1 MTRASLD
8 ISQLPHDVLI
18 YSNQRFFD
26 FIESFCGKDEAD
38 LLSIKAIRSAD
49 SFLSVQD
56 VYSIF
61 AIDSENVIEIQ
72 ARYAFKNRNGTF
84 TVKPGIKSSLNYI
97 SSLLTEM
104 KTKTAKRKKTALVST
119 PSILSIQSTVS
130 ILSTVSIAS
139 SYSINSSPGD
149 SAITPFVSTKTVTE
163 HHEFITTSIEQWC
176 NQNKNDLNLR
186 NLNFV
191 CGIDY
196 HLKFSSSLDKVAVI
210 CSCGLKS
217 FLVRADSG
225 NFKVSNYFR
234 HLKTTCSIVQS
245 QSIDNSTEHEQIR
258 SNIVISRDSSLLLSS
273 QQPSTVSTIKRA
285 RQTTAV
291 NINKKKLRTT

>member
-1 MTRASLD
+1 MFLHIQTNVSSIL
-8 ISQLPHDVLI
+8 LKV
-18 YSNQRFFD
+18 FF
-26 FIESFCGKDEAD
+26 GKDEAD
-38 LLSIKAIRSAD
+38 LLSIQAIRED
-49 SFLSVQD
+49 
-56 VYSIF
+56 
-61 AIDSENVIEIQ
+61 VIEIQ
-72 ARYAFKNRNGTF
+72 ARCAFKNRNGTF

-104 KTKTAKRKKTALVST
+104 KTKTTKKKKTALVST

-130 ILSTVSIAS
+130 IPSTVSTAS

-149 SAITPFVSTKTVTE
+149 TAITPVVSTKTVTE
-163 HHEFITTSIEQWC
+163 HHEFITTSIEQWY
-176 NQNKNDLNLR
+176 NQNKNDLNL
-186 NLNFV
+186 F
-191 CGIDY
+191 
-196 HLKFSSSLDKVAVI
+196 AVI

-217 FLVRADSG
+217 SLVRADSG

-234 HLKTTCSIVQS
+234 HLKTTCSVVQS

>member
-8 ISQLPHDVLI
+8 ISRLPHDVLT

-26 FIESFCGKDEAD
+26 FIESFCGKDDAD
-38 LLSIKAIRSAD
+38 LLSIQAIRSVD

-61 AIDSENVIEIQ
+61 AVDSEDVIEIQ
-72 ARYAFKNRNGTF
+72 ARCAFKNRNGTF

-104 KTKTAKRKKTALVST
+104 KTKTAKKKKTALAST
-119 PSILSIQSTVS
+119 PSILSIPSTVS
-130 ILSTVSIAS
+130 TAS

-149 SAITPFVSTKTVTE
+149 TAITPLVSTKTVTE

-176 NQNKNDLNLR
+176 NQNKNDLNLC

-217 FLVRADSG
+217 SLVRADSG
-225 NFKVSNYFR
+225 NFK
-234 HLKTTCSIVQS
+234 
-245 QSIDNSTEHEQIR
+245 
-258 SNIVISRDSSLLLSS
+258 
-273 QQPSTVSTIKRA
+273 
-285 RQTTAV
+285 
-291 NINKKKLRTT
+291 

>member
-8 ISQLPHDVLI
+8 ISRLPHDVFT

-38 LLSIKAIRSAD
+38 LLSIQAIRSVD

-61 AIDSENVIEIQ
+61 AVDSEDVIEIQ
-72 ARYAFKNRNGTF
+72 ARCAFKNRN
-84 TVKPGIKSSLNYI
+84 
-97 SSLLTEM
+97 
-104 KTKTAKRKKTALVST
+104 
-119 PSILSIQSTVS
+119 
-130 ILSTVSIAS
+130 
-139 SYSINSSPGD
+139 
-149 SAITPFVSTKTVTE
+149 
-163 HHEFITTSIEQWC
+163 EQWY
-176 NQNKNDLNLR
+176 NQNKNDLNLC

-217 FLVRADSG
+217 SLVRADSG